1 MSNHPNTVSY
11 IRYEPKQ
18 TTTKFG
24 IGVRAY
30 ELTRVEVTRSWLN
43 TGRGPKLT
51 ITHVKEVPFTGF
63 SEEVR
68 RMTSYELDGW
78 GSVQVDRDAEL
89 APSELKQYLRETGH
103 VTEPG
108 HGQSCL
114 MLNDAAWASHIRD
127 VDRISM
133 GLEPSPITEFA
144 VENDPLTM
152 QNQPT

>member
-1 MSNHPNTVSY
+1 MSNHTNTVSY
-11 IRYEPKQ
+11 IRYEPIWFPE
-18 TTTKFG
+18 TKSG
-24 IGVRAY
+24 S
-30 ELTRVEVTRSWLN
+30 LTRVEVTRSWLN

-103 VTEPG
+103 VTQPG
-108 HGQSCL
+108 HGLPCL
-114 MLNDAAWASHIRD
+114 MLDEKAYTSHFNDLH
-127 VDRISM
+127 RISI

-144 VENDPLTM
+144 VENDPLTAESADLGC
-152 QNQPT
+152 